1 MNITKAY
8 LFCIAI
14 RCIPIIMFYILNK
27 NIIPSITY
35 PLAYL
40 ISIIYCIIGLLFLL
54 KAFTFNKKQKGFF
67 GNKVWWNE
75 LRYFHGIIYILNT
88 ILLIYFKNINVIIC
102 SLIFD
107 LLIGI
112 ISFRDHYFI

>member
-8 LFCIAI
+8 LFCIAV

-40 ISIIYCIIGLLFLL
+40 ISTLYCIVGLLFLL
-54 KAFTFNKKQKGFF
+54 KALTFNKKQKGFF
-67 GNKVWWNE
+67 GNTVWWND
-75 LRYFHGIIYILNT
+75 LRYFHGIIYILN
-88 ILLIYFKNINVIIC
+88 IFLLIYFKNINIIIF

-107 LLIGI
+107 LFIGI
-112 ISFRDHYFI
+112 ISFYDNYFI